1 MFVREVK
8 YYCMSIKRLDKEVA
22 KLRLKLETET
32 DVKKKMKI
40 FDALAD
46 VIKTL
51 IRKNRKDEMFLKF
64 VREQLKTL
72 QSSNDQTQAGS

>member
-22 KLRLKLETET
+22 KLRLKLQTET

-40 FDALAD
+40 LDSLAD
-46 VIKTL
+46 IIKTL
-51 IRKNRKDEMFLKF
+51 IRKNRKNEVFLKF
-64 VREQLKTL
+64 IREELNRL
-72 QSSNDQTQAGS
+72 QSSNNQTRAGS